1 VVEGV
6 ERRGE
11 EKESKL
17 NQTYSVIRVTG
28 GAEVRG
34 YYVTAFE

>member
-17 NQTYSVIRVTG
+17 NPTYSVIRVRQR
-28 GAEVRG
+28 VRESG